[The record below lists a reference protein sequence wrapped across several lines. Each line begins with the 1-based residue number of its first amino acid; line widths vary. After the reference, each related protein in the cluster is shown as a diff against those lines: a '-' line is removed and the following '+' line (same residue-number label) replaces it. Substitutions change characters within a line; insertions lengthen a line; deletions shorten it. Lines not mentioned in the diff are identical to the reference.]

1 MTTLIFITTMSYWVT
16 HAERFKTHQF
26 FPLRVIAFICNALY
40 GLVPMVQILA
50 YEVWL
55 RTYNVSVENILIFI
69 DLRAMQGLQNE
80 HLRWGLLFV
89 LLMLLSYG
97 LGVLV
102 YTTQF
107 PECKWPGRFDLV
119 VRVFFYSFSYII
131 QGLHHLAFC

>member
-55 RTYNVSVENILIFI
+55 RTYNVSVENVLILSTYVNAGSAK
-69 DLRAMQGLQNE
+69 RAPA
-80 HLRWGLLFV
+80 
-89 LLMLLSYG
+89 
-97 LGVLV
+97 LG
-102 YTTQF
+102 
-107 PECKWPGRFDLV
+107 PV
-119 VRVFFYSFSYII
+119 VRVVDATQLWI
-131 QGLHHLAFC
+131 GGACVHHAVP